1 MANTPGTDGE
11 NTEETTE
18 SLTDRINELQRE
30 VEKLKTEINKSPT
43 KLSVR
48 IGVGLIIPGA
58 ILLILSMVNLK
69 VLLSGTPL
77 APIAPSVTGN
87 PQILAFIGL
96 GLVFWGA
103 LFFLVRPTSYV
114 KSSLLDATAISSYT
128 TIDRIAK
135 ELKYHSKSYYIPPY
149 PEEVYLPEHLKGL
162 KEMIVFISADEETKL
177 PSIEEIAKSRFI
189 LDNPNGIIISPP
201 GLGLVDQFERE
212 LRTNLTK
219 INLEELCEVLPKTI
233 QEDLQLAK
241 EVVMESEENQVHLKI
256 TDSIYKALYHEAD
269 LQSVRFLGSPLE
281 SAIACAIAK
290 STGKPVTIQES
301 NISQD
306 AEAIEVTYRTVEG

>member
-1 MANTPGTDGE
+1 MTNTPGTNGE
-11 NTEETTE
+11 KTEETTE
-18 SLTDRINELQRE
+18 SLTDRINQLQRE

-58 ILLILSMVNLK
+58 ILLILSLVNLK

-103 LFFLVRPTSYV
+103 LFLLVRPTSYV
-114 KSSLLDATAISSYT
+114 KSSLLDATAISTYT

-162 KEMIVFISADEETKL
+162 KETIVFISANEETEL
-177 PSIEEIAKSRFI
+177 PSIEEIAKSRFK
-189 LDNPNGIIISPP
+189 LDDPNGIIISPP
-201 GLGLVDQFERE
+201 GLGLVEQFEKE
-212 LRTNLTK
+212 LRASFTK
-219 INLEELCEVLPKTI
+219 INLEDLCEILPKI
-233 QEDLQLAK
+233 ILEDLQLAK
-241 EVVMESEENQVHLKI
+241 DIEMEAEDNQVQLKI

-269 LQSVRFLGSPLE
+269 LESVHFLGSPIE

-301 NISQD
+301 KIDSETD
-306 AEAIEVTYRTVEG
+306 AIEVTYHIREV